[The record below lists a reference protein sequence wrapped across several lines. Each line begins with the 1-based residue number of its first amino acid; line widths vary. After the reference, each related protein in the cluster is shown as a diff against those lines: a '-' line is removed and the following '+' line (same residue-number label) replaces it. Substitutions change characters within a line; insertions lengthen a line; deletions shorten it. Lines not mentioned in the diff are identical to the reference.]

1 MLCIQKAKCV
11 QHTVTLVGRNVI
23 KWCTT
28 HTVTPRNNKHA
39 HTGTGTG
46 TQTNT
51 KWSCTDQSLPVR
63 DQETSILRGEYV
75 KMFQK
80 VIHHQTTV
88 TSVPEV
94 GRKASKYHPTL
105 RIGAILCKV
114 YTPSR
119 EAILLTATYI
129 MGKSLR

>member
-1 MLCIQKAKCV
+1 MNKMCTAYSDACRQKCDQMVHHAYSDPQK
-11 QHTVTLVGRNVI
+11 QHI
-23 KWCTT
+23 
-28 HTVTPRNNKHA
+28 HA
-39 HTGTGTG
+39 HTGTG

-51 KWSCTDQSLPVR
+51 KWSCTHQSLPVR
-63 DQETSILRGEYV
+63 DQEISILSGEYV
-75 KMFQK
+75 KFFQK
-80 VIHHQTTV
+80 VIHHQTSA

-119 EAILLTATYI
+119 DAILLTAI
-129 MGKSLR
+129 